1 MATPVYPPV
10 NVTHLLINTLSA
22 PKIVYLPAISTMNP
36 GKMYYIKDI
45 CGNAGRSSIF
55 LSTTG
60 LDTFENKFRPST
72 LYALMSTNFQSVL
85 LASDGVLNWMI
96 LQNYT
101 ANAISRPTTFNPTS
115 IAGGFMWLDATAVSG
130 SDGASITTWSSA
142 TPSYSYFM
150 TGTATLRTGILNG
163 LKVMQY
169 STSQS
174 MSINTAITGTTF
186 TFFFV
191 SRQTGGT
198 NRRVFIGNGNK
209 LYGYW
214 GGGKSQL
221 YMEGWI
227 SGAGTPA
234 SDTNWDIYTITRNS
248 SGGGNFWRYG
258 NLLHTF
264 GSSGGG
270 LDSFFINTGGCCG
283 GETSDAQVAEIVLY
297 TATLTD
303 TQCRQVE
310 GYLAWKWG
318 LQGNLPSGH
327 LYKNAAP

>member
-1 MATPVYPPV
+1 
-10 NVTHLLINTLSA
+10 
-22 PKIVYLPAISTMNP
+22 VYLPAISTIGP
-36 GKMYYIKDI
+36 GKLYYIKDI
-45 CGNAGRSSIF
+45 CGNAGRSSII

-60 LDTFENKFRPST
+60 LDTFDNSFRPST

-85 LASDGVLNWMI
+85 LASDGALNWMV
-96 LQNYT
+96 LQNYN
-101 ANAISRPTTFNPTS
+101 ANVVNRAAAFSPTS
-115 IAGGFMWLDATAVSG
+115 ITGGFLWLDASVISG
-130 SDGASITTWSSA
+130 SDGTSITTWTSA
-142 TPSYSYFM
+142 TPSYSYNM
-150 TGTATLRTGILNG
+150 TGTATLKTGILNG
-163 LKVMQY
+163 LKVMQFN
-169 STSQS
+169 TSQN
-174 MSINTAITGTTF
+174 MSLSAGITSTTF

-227 SGAGTPA
+227 SAVASPA
-234 SDTNWDIYTITRNS
+234 SDTAWDIYTITRNS

-258 NLLHTF
+258 YSLYTF

-270 LDSFFINTGGCCG
+270 LDGFYINTGGCCG
-283 GETSDAQVAEIVLY
+283 GETSDCQIAEVILY
-297 TATLTD
+297 NTTLTD

-318 LQGNLPSGH
+318 LQANLTPGH
-327 LYKNAAP
+327 TFATNPP